1 MNNRDLPDVGAY
13 GHTPLRET
21 ELGPLPEE
29 WEVVRLAS
37 ILKPIPKEER
47 EVIIQD
53 ENWYSLVTVRLYAKG
68 LVLRSEQQG
77 YKIGTKRLFRLSDG
91 DFVFSRIDARNGAW
105 GFVPYHLAGCLVSG
119 DFPILQLNSDIA
131 DQDFIYFALSRPAV
145 WSSLR
150 NVAIGTTGRK
160 RVRTESLQELLLPL
174 PPLPEQRAIA
184 HVLRSVQRA
193 RETTE
198 RVIAAARELKKSL
211 MRHLFTYGPVP
222 VNQVDGVR
230 LKETEIGPVP
240 EGWEV
245 VQFGEIVNKRGESV
259 EPSSH
264 RNLPYVGLEHLDPGQ
279 AYIVRWGTADNVR
292 SLKSHFYNGD
302 ILYGKLRPYL
312 DKAALAEWDGMCST
326 DILVFVPNDRALP
339 RFVAYLVHTKRFIE
353 HAIATTT
360 GVNHPR
366 SSWSALSKLL
376 IPLPPLSEQRTI
388 ADMLR
393 AVDRKIQAEE
403 RRKAALDALFKTLLH
418 HLMTGK
424 VRVAQGF
431 VQQFHQEVSHE

>member
-13 GHTPLRET
+13 GNTPLRET

-29 WEVVRLAS
+29 WEVVQ
-37 ILKPIPKEER
+37 LKEI
-47 EVIIQD
+47 
-53 ENWYSLVTVRLYAKG
+53 A
-68 LVLRSEQQG
+68 
-77 YKIGTKRLFRLSDG
+77 
-91 DFVFSRIDARNGAW
+91 RITMGQSPPSSTYNDARNGLPFLQGKAEFGELYPIPVKW
-105 GFVPYHLAGCLVSG
+105 CSSPIKVANSGAVLVSVRAPVG
-119 DFPILQLNSDIA
+119 D
-131 DQDFIYFALSRPAV
+131 V
-145 WSSLR
+145 
-150 NVAIGTTGRK
+150 NVAPWRCCIGRGLAAVEAKDADNDFLFYWLRLSKRLLESKGTGTTFRSINK
-160 RVRTESLQELLLPL
+160 DALASFPVPL

-184 HVLRSVQRA
+184 QVLRTVQQA
-193 RETTE
+193 KEATE

-222 VNQVDGVR
+222 VGQVDGVR

-264 RNLPYVGLEHLDPGQ
+264 PNLPYVGLEHLEPGQ
-279 AYIVRWGTADNVR
+279 VYIVRWGRADNVR

-326 DILVFVPNDRALP
+326 DILVFVPNDRSLP

-366 SSWSALSKLL
+366 SSWSALSKLF
-376 IPLPPLSEQRTI
+376 IPLPPLPEQRAI
-388 ADMLR
+388 ADILR
-393 AVDRKIQAEE
+393 TVDRKIQAEE
-403 RRKAALDALFKTLLH
+403 QRKAALDALFKTLLH

-424 VRVAQGF
+424 VRVRGAIT
-431 VQQFHQEVSHE
+431 EPEE